1 MRILFATT
9 ALHPVLIGELQK
21 LGHAATV
28 ESDPAEAA
36 RVLAREPVEV
46 LGVEA
51 ARLTADARWLE
62 SLRASASSGLMVL
75 GLASSHEEEELAPL
89 LAAGVDEYLV
99 LPCSTAELKGRLTLL
114 AQRRAA
120 AVQALGERGEGEVAR
135 LANIIQLKSEILQA
149 GLDLQR
155 VMQRIC
161 EQARVLC
168 HADGAAVGLLEGDA
182 LVYRAHAGGGE
193 RFDGFRL
200 KVATSMSGASVLR
213 GEVLHSRDCETDE
226 RVDQEGARHLGI
238 RSMIT
243 VPLRHGSRV
252 TGVLNIVSRQAH
264 AFSERDTRT
273 MQLLAGM
280 LGTAMSNAAEYEA
293 KQALAAERAAAL
305 AALQESQALF
315 ASFMNNSP
323 ALAYMKDSEGRRVWV
338 NEPYRRFYRLEGMD
352 LGTVTDGALMPEEVA
367 AQIRQGDQQ
376 VLETGLPTAAEATIP
391 APDGTVHHWLIY
403 RFPVRDGA
411 GRRFLGGVSLDIT
424 ERKQAEAALRRSEE
438 SFRAL
443 IEGSPEA
450 ILVHR
455 GGPLVYVNPFAVRF
469 LGVPASKL
477 VGSSVLRYV
486 HPEDRAEAAG
496 VLDASPE
503 KVRSGASELR
513 FIQPSGRVIT
523 AEVSCLSIV
532 FQGEPATVVSARD
545 LTERKQMQGRLV
557 LSDRLVAMGTLAA
570 GVAHEIN
577 NPLSFVISNLSFLA
591 NELRTLAGEVAPG
604 RLNELEEVLREAAM
618 GANRVRQIVADLKTF
633 SRADDDVP
641 TAVNLQNVLESA
653 LTIARAELRSRA
665 QVVRDYVE
673 VPPVEGSE
681 GRLGQVF
688 LNLLINAAQAI
699 PPGQSD
705 HNEIRIKLRAVQGHV
720 IVEIRDTGAGIPPE
734 MRSRIFDPF
743 FTTKPVGV
751 GTGLGLFVC
760 QGIITRFGGEISV
773 ESEMGHGTTFRVI
786 FPVAMGFRS
795 GRLTPVPLPEER
807 DGRRV

>member
-1 MRILFATT
+1 MRILFATK
-9 ALHPVLIGELQK
+9 ALHPTLIEELQR
-21 LGHAATV
+21 LGHAVTV
-28 ESDPAEAA
+28 EVDPAEVA
-36 RVLAREPVEV
+36 RVLAHEPVDV

-62 SLRASASSGLMVL
+62 SLRAGTSPGLRVL
-75 GLASSHEEEELAPL
+75 GLASSHEEEELAAL
-89 LAAGVDEYLV
+89 VAAGVDEYLV
-99 LPCSTAELKGRLTLL
+99 VPCSSAELKGRVMLL
-114 AQRRAA
+114 ARRRAA
-120 AVQALGERGEGEVAR
+120 SVQAQGERGESEVAR
-135 LANIIQLKSEILQA
+135 LANIIQLQRDILQA
-149 GLDLQR
+149 GLELQR

-161 EQARVLC
+161 EQARLLC
-168 HADGAAVGLLEGDA
+168 HADGAAVGLLEGDE
-182 LVYRAHAGGGE
+182 LVYRVNVGSVE
-193 RFDGFRL
+193 RFDDFRL
-200 KVATSMSGASVLR
+200 KVATSMSGASLLR

-226 RVDQEGARHLGI
+226 RVDREGARQLGI

-243 VPLRHGSRV
+243 VPLRHGPRV

-273 MQLLAGM
+273 MELLAGM
-280 LGTAMSNAAEYEA
+280 LGTAMSNAAQYEA
-293 KQALAAERAAAL
+293 KQALAAERAAARD
-305 AALQESQALF
+305 ALQESQALF
-315 ASFMNNSP
+315 DSFMNNSP

-352 LGTVTDGALMPEEVA
+352 LSNVTDRALMPEEFV
-367 AQIRQGDQQ
+367 AQIRQGDQE
-376 VLETGLPTAAEATIP
+376 VLASGLPTMAEATLP

-403 RFPVRDGA
+403 RFPVRDAA

-477 VGSSVLRYV
+477 VGTSVLQYV
-486 HPEDRAEAAG
+486 HPEDRAEATG
-496 VLDASPE
+496 VLDAPPGE
-503 KVRSGASELR
+503 VRAGASELR
-513 FIQPSGRVIT
+513 FIQPNGRVIT

-641 TAVNLQNVLESA
+641 TAVNLQNVIESA

-699 PPGQSD
+699 PPGRPDQ
-705 HNEIRIKLRAVQGHV
+705 NEIRIKLRAVQGHV
-720 IVEIRDTGAGIPPE
+720 IIEIRDTGAGIPPE

-773 ESEMGHGTTFRVI
+773 ESEVGRGTTFRVI
-786 FPVAMGFRS
+786 FPMARGIRS
-795 GRLTPVPLPEER
+795 GRLTPVPLPEPR